1 MWLASIRGLRKWAQ
15 NVKTQHTFWIQKCYF
30 RSYHFI
36 LKLFWREDFH
46 FADFQ
51 RKIQRITVNSI
62 KFSSGSILTEMLSIQ
77 ISEISF
83 KMMRIRKTDY
93 IRKESDIATVS
104 SERNSIFI
112 HEYIFTNLIQNSK
125 YVYCKYDRNECI
137 VTQNH
142 HRYSIQYCTV
152 P

>member
-1 MWLASIRGLRKWAQ
+1 MCNLQASEDWESGLRVW
-15 NVKTQHTFWIQKCYF
+15 THCTLFEYF
-30 RSYHFI
+30 RSSYHFI

-112 HEYIFTNLIQNSK
+112 HEYIFTNLIQNWK

-142 HRYSIQYCTV
+142 HRYNCTV
-152 P
+152 GLL